1 MAQGEETSMSTQLL
15 ETPAMLSQHA
25 TDLLISLMY
34 ADRVGSQA
42 SGSKKRLSFR
52 GGRQFFEDFGQLA
65 GIGSRTIMK
74 RARLELQVSCA
85 LLADRH
91 RTHKHYQLANDPWT
105 LFKQYNGLMT
115 SPILATRTYTTDEF
129 EQLLKISGDF
139 SENFPLEA
147 AGTVLIKAAIFGSN
161 QPLIY
166 AVSQAAYDRL
176 LKAELT
182 LKIANSKHRVDDSR
196 AVIIQTW
203 SVDPATVSRRLHG
216 GISTPQADP
225 IHLYLSL
232 LTTGSIKA
240 QTEAAQLVETI
251 LH

>member
-34 ADRVGSQA
+34 ADRLGSQA

-74 RARLELQVSCA
+74 RARLELQVSGA

-91 RTHKHYQLANDPWT
+91 RYQLANDPWT

-115 SPILATRTYTTDEF
+115 SPILATRTYTADEF

-196 AVIIQTW
+196 AVIIQT
-203 SVDPATVSRRLHG
+203 
-216 GISTPQADP
+216 
-225 IHLYLSL
+225 LSL
-232 LTTGSIKA
+232 IH
-240 QTEAAQLVETI
+240 I
-251 LH
+251 

>member
-1 MAQGEETSMSTQLL
+1 MAQGEETSTSTQLL

-25 TDLLISLMY
+25 TDLLISLVY
-34 ADRVGSQA
+34 ADRLGSHGKRQQEA
-42 SGSKKRLSFR
+42 SVVSRR
-52 GGRQFFEDFGQLA
+52 AAVFEDFGQLA

-74 RARLELQVSCA
+74 RARLELQVSGA

-115 SPILATRTYTTDEF
+115 SPILATRTYTADEF

-182 LKIANSKHRVDDSR
+182 
-196 AVIIQTW
+196 
-203 SVDPATVSRRLHG
+203 
-216 GISTPQADP
+216 
-225 IHLYLSL
+225 
-232 LTTGSIKA
+232 
-240 QTEAAQLVETI
+240 
-251 LH
+251 